1 MSSYYNDRRG
11 GNDDKRWSASSY
23 ENYARLYVGRISRS
37 ITERDIDDAFAK
49 YGRIR
54 DIDNGFCF
62 IHFDDP
68 RDAEDAMRSWCLLFG
83 ARKKGVTDGVRI
95 PGNDERIIVEVARGS
110 NWRQNRES
118 RYRGRYYNNR
128 QPRERCFNCGQ
139 I

>member
-54 DIDNGFCF
+54 DIDMKNGFCF

-68 RDAEDAMRSWCLLFG
+68 RDAEDAMRAL
-83 ARKKGVTDGVRI
+83 DGVRI

-139 I
+139 IGLGIGMCN